1 MDGPLIESLNTS
13 FSKFLLMPTV
23 GFRFRAYIDEQ
34 TLRALKAQLKLACEI
49 YNTLRWADIYFY
61 QRDGKGLTQTELRQ
75 LALDLRKQ
83 DKQYQQLYA
92 QVVQQIADRY
102 YEARKR
108 FFEGLARFPK
118 EKKAHKWYSLV
129 YPQSGWKILETRE
142 IRTKSKKNKKKLVL
156 LRLSNLGIFKLIV
169 HRDFP
174 LDRVKRVIVK
184 LTRSGRVY
192 ISFIVENYEFPKLPE
207 TGKVVAVD
215 VGIEKLLTTSDGEY
229 VSNQR
234 PYEKALKKLKILHKR
249 LSRKKFLSHNWF
261 KVKIKL
267 ARAYEHLKNLR
278 KDIYMKLGKWFA
290 EHYDVVVME
299 DIQVKQLVGKSLRRL
314 RMRLYDIAF
323 HELRSIME
331 YQLRKYGKKLTLV
344 DPAYTSMTCARCGY
358 VKNDLTLSDRVFV
371 CPKCGWV
378 ADRDYNASLNLLRN
392 AGWEP
397 PLVPVKLR
405 PLPVAKSYGQG
416 GVMKQEAPPFKAEQL
431 TRRKTNRIPHL

>member
-1 MDGPLIESLNTS
+1 
-13 FSKFLLMPTV
+13 MPDV
-23 GFRFRAYIDEQ
+23 GFRFRAYTDEQ

-49 YNTLRWADIYFY
+49 YNILRWADIYFY

-83 DKQYQQLYA
+83 DEQYQQIYS

-102 YEARKR
+102 YEARQR

-118 EKKAHKWYSLV
+118 EKKPHKYYSLV
-129 YPQSGWKILETRE
+129 YPQSDKGWKILETRE
-142 IRTKSKKNKKKLVL
+142 IRTRSKKNKKKLVV

-174 LDRVKRVIVK
+174 LDKVKQVVVK
-184 LTRSGRVY
+184 LTSSERVY
-192 ISFIVENYEFPKLPE
+192 ISFIVEGYEFPKLPE
-207 TGKVVAVD
+207 TGKVVAID
-215 VGIEKLLTTSDGEY
+215 VGVEKLLTTSDGHAFP
-229 VSNQR
+229 NLR
-234 PYEKALKKLKILHKR
+234 PYEKALKKLKVLHKR

-261 KVKIKL
+261 KAKIRL
-267 ARAYEHLKNLR
+267 AKAYEHLKNLR

-299 DIQVKQLVGKSLRRL
+299 DIQVKQLVGKPERKL
-314 RMRLYDIAF
+314 RMRLHDVAI

-331 YQLRKYGKKLTLV
+331 YQLRKYGKEIRFI
-344 DPAYTSMTCARCGY
+344 DPAFSSMTCARCGY
-358 VKNDLTLSDRVFV
+358 VKNDLTLADRIFV

-378 ADRDYNASLNLLRN
+378 ADRDYNASLNILRR

-397 PLVPVKLR
+397 PLVPVELC
-405 PLPVAKSYGQG
+405 PLPVAFPYGQG
-416 GVMKQEAPPFKAEQL
+416 GALKQEASPFKAG
-431 TRRKTNRIPHL
+431 